1 MRFVLRP
8 ITSFLAAH
16 IPEIPTMK
24 NLVLA
29 LMAATAVAAAPAA
42 EQPPLAA
49 CPANAI
55 ITAMGSGGATS
66 RPFYADGPFE
76 VQWSLTDA
84 PLTFMVWLNTKAG
97 QFKVL
102 MANQMSS
109 DPGSAY
115 YQKSGDCY
123 LTVNTA
129 FANRVTGAVHVP
141 AP

>member
-1 MRFVLRP
+1 MMR
-8 ITSFLAAH
+8 
-16 IPEIPTMK
+16 

-29 LMAATAVAAAPAA
+29 LVAATAVAAAPAA
-42 EQPPLAA
+42 ERPPLAA
-49 CPANAI
+49 CPANALG
-55 ITAMGSGGATS
+55 TAMGSGGATS
-66 RPFYADGPFE
+66 RPFYADVPFE
-76 VQWSLTDA
+76 VQWSLTDE

-109 DPGSAY
+109 NPGSAY
-115 YQKSGDCY
+115 YPKPGDYY

-129 FANRVTGAVHVP
+129 FRNKGHWRVCVVP